1 MVGFIKKY
9 FMGSKD
15 EDEEKIEEELLK
27 KQVTK
32 KNKRLEE
39 LKKELGIK

>member
-9 FMGSKD
+9 FMGSKE
-15 EDEEKIEEELLK
+15 EDEEKIKEELLK